1 MLEFGCPIERALAS
15 IIECQLWC
23 SPWLRQYLSLQE
35 FLRGA
40 PALSFYYSIE
50 NYWFSEKE
58 LEVIIARYASSLD
71 C

>member
-1 MLEFGCPIERALAS
+1 MLESGCAIERALAS
-15 IIECQLWC
+15 IIGCQLWC

-35 FLRGA
+35 VLRGA
-40 PALSFYYSIE
+40 PSLNFYYSIE

-58 LEVIIARYASSLD
+58 LEVIIGRCASSLD